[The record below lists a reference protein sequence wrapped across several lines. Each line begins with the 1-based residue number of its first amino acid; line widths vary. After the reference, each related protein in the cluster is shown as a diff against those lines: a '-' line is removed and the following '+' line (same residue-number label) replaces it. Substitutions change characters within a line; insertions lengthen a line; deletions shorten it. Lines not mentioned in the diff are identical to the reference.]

1 MTRFPEA
8 KRGMDGPPPDKL
20 YKEPS
25 FHFYGCV
32 CQFPEG
38 RRERACLSK
47 KITPPFEDSF
57 EGIESLVLTETC
69 CFTLNDNGPEAMGN

>member
-57 EGIESLVLTETC
+57 EGIESLVLTEIC
-69 CFTLNDNGPEAMGN
+69 WFTLNDNGTGAMGN